1 VLREEGVATGNREN
15 NSEEVREEAHIPV
28 KMRKQWIEPSAEER
42 VRHSKL
48 HCPFR
53 AWCEFCVMGKC
64 HNDSHTKRT
73 ATPDANP
80 VVSID
85 YAYMKSSEIEK
96 EAGFPILVSRCSH
109 SKWIS
114 ANVLPKKGAYP
125 EGIRRL
131 GEELDKLGRR
141 RMVVKSD
148 QEPAILK
155 LIEAT
160 VRERHQDITTEQSPV
175 GEHASNGVAERAA
188 QAIQGQART
197 FKLALEA
204 RTGKSICETS
214 DILPWLIRHAAM
226 TLNIGQRG
234 EDGRSAWERV
244 KGRAYNH
251 DIPDFGEQVM
261 YLLPESVGVSKLDS
275 RWSTGHFLGIRDES
289 NELLIGTS
297 QGVLKVRIIRYYN
310 TISENGIQ

>member
-1 VLREEGVATGNREN
+1 
-15 NSEEVREEAHIPV
+15 
-28 KMRKQWIEPSAEER
+28 M
-42 VRHSKL
+42 RHSKL

-64 HNDSHTKRT
+64 HNDSHTKRN

-85 YAYMKSSEIEK
+85 YAYMKSAEVEQ

-155 LIEAT
+155 RIEAT
-160 VRERHQDITTEQSPV
+160 ARERHQDITTEQSPV
-175 GEHASNGVAERAA
+175 GEHASNGVAERAV

-244 KGRAYNH
+244 KGRAYNR
-251 DIPDFGEQVM
+251 DIPDFGENHV
-261 YLLPESVGVSKLDS
+261 LVTRVS
-275 RWSTGHFLGIRDES
+275 RRE
-289 NELLIGTS
+289 
-297 QGVLKVRIIRYYN
+297 
-310 TISENGIQ
+310 